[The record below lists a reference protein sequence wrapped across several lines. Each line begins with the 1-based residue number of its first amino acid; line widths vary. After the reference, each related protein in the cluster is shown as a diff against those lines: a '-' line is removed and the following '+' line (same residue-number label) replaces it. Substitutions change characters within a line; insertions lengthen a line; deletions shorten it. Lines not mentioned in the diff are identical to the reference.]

1 MRKGATLVC
10 ITICT
15 YKTNKL
21 FINMFI
27 TIPKQDNN
35 GQGFIIPKQDN
46 NGQGFIIPKQGN
58 NGQGC
63 IAETEK
69 GQNELTLNNP
79 KSINQDSFSFN
90 NIHSL
95 KFLLQAFFSTLVLI
109 FCLSQLYISKGEGRN
124 DALYWGGVTGML
136 ALWMPSPSTSG
147 TPPTTNQPNFETAK
161 SGK

>member
-1 MRKGATLVC
+1 MSN
-10 ITICT
+10 TI
-15 YKTNKL
+15 L
-21 FINMFI
+21 
-27 TIPKQDNN
+27 KQDNN
-35 GQGFIIPKQDN
+35 GLGSTNPKQD
-46 NGQGFIIPKQGN
+46 N

-69 GQNELTLNNP
+69 GQNELISNNP
-79 KSINQDSFSFN
+79 KAINQDSFSFK

-95 KFLLQAFFSTLVLI
+95 RFLLQAAFSTVILI
-109 FCLSQLYISKGEGRN
+109 FCLSQLYTSKGGGRN
-124 DALYWGGVTGML
+124 DALYWGGVTGIL